1 MEYVLLLA
9 LAALLLAQYLRH
21 RALQE
26 RVRRL
31 EEKLDGLAG
40 STGQEKY
47 KMYYI
52 DEELQ
57 NELKQMKQ
65 EGQIVQ
71 AVKHLREQTGLDLVQ
86 ARQLV
91 DALIRYPRFCQAGS
105 LIHAARWAAF
115 VLFLN
120 ECGRVFARRDRIRA
134 DLAAFLRGRDIV
146 RIADLGRIRV
156 ARV

>member
-1 MEYVLLLA
+1 MEYVFLLA
-9 LAALLLAQYLRH
+9 LAALLLAQYLRQ

-52 DEELQ
+52 DEKLQ

-91 DALIRYPRFCQAGS
+91 DRL
-105 LIHAARWAAF
+105 
-115 VLFLN
+115 
-120 ECGRVFARRDRIRA
+120 
-134 DLAAFLRGRDIV
+134 
-146 RIADLGRIRV
+146 
-156 ARV
+156 